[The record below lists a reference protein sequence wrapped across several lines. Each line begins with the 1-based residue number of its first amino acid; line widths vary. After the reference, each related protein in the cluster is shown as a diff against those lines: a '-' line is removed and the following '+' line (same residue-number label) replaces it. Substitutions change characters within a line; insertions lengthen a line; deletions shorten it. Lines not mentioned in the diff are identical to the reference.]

1 MSKEINLFGDLER
14 YTIQPE
20 SAETETNSQAP
31 ERAFTGVVSTK
42 QEVSDAAT
50 DGKEIVLAI
59 AEKTDM
65 ADNDAATDQK
75 LTNKANKVPPVG
87 EFSERKKGVRG
98 QIKRIIEALLFSSS
112 VPISFNKIRDV
123 TDSFHAVWPRIL
135 RELLSELQ
143 HEYIAQQR
151 AFRLEEIAQGFIV
164 RTCEEYAP
172 YIDLLLRNKRTEKLS
187 HAAAEVLA
195 IIAYKQ
201 PTTRPQI
208 DAIRGVDST
217 GALQNLLDRQLI
229 EPVGR
234 LEAPGRPTLYGITK
248 EFLMHFG
255 LNDITDLPKMGN

>member
-1 MSKEINLFGDLER
+1 MSKEINLFGNLER
-14 YTIQPE
+14 YTIQMDQLE
-20 SAETETNSQAP
+20 AAEDETMQAP
-31 ERAFTGVVSTK
+31 E
-42 QEVSDAAT
+42 QPE
-50 DGKEIVLAI
+50 LA
-59 AEKTDM
+59 EE
-65 ADNDAATDQK
+65 
-75 LTNKANKVPPVG
+75 LP
-87 EFSERKKGVRG
+87 ERKKEIRG

-112 VPISFNKIRDV
+112 APISFNKIRDV
-123 TDSFHAVWPRIL
+123 TDSYCAVRPRIL
-135 RELLSELQ
+135 RELLNELQ

-164 RTCEEYAP
+164 RTCEEFAP

-201 PTTRPQI
+201 PATRPQI
-208 DAIRGVDST
+208 DAIRGVDSW

-234 LEAPGRPTLYGITK
+234 LDAPGRPTLYCITR

-255 LNDITDLPKMGN
+255 LKDIAELPKMS